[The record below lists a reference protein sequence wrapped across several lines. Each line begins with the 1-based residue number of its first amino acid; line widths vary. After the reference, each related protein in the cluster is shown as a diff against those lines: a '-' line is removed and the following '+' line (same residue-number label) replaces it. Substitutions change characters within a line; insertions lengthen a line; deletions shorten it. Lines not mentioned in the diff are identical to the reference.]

1 MFASLA
7 EGFRSQTGW
16 RRALLAIALGGI
28 SAFALPPFYILPVLV
43 LAFSALVWM
52 LEGADRGLRPV
63 RHGLMVGFWFGF
75 GHFFIGLHW
84 IVEPMLVDPGRTA
97 WMIPFAWPGLAALL
111 AVFPALVCGIL
122 AFGRFGTASVSRI
135 IALAGLWTL
144 VEILRGYVF
153 TGFPWNLIG
162 YVWAGY
168 ELGLPV
174 LQGTAFLGVLGLGTV
189 TVLAAAMP
197 AVLGTTGMRPIPQW
211 FLTIGFAVALPGLVW
226 TLGTARLAGAQDDIV
241 PDVRLRIVQ
250 ANIAQSD
257 KWDPRLRLRHL
268 ERHVALSRGTAAV
281 PPTHVIWPETAV
293 PFFLANDVL
302 ARGEAVRAV
311 PEGGALITGSVRS
324 AFHAQT
330 RQLHNAMLVIDGAAN
345 IQQVYD
351 KSHLVPFGEY
361 VPLRGF
367 LPVEKIVPGQGDF
380 TPGPGREL
388 LRIAGLPLASP
399 LICYEAIFP
408 GRVTPR
414 DERAGWLLNI
424 TNDAWFGN
432 FAGPRQHFAIVA
444 TRAVEEGLPM
454 VRAANTGISAVV
466 DPYGRVR
473 ARLGIGVEG
482 VLDSGLPQALSPT
495 FYARWGDLIPMNLG
509 FALIVL
515 GWVLGRRRDTA

>member
-1 MFASLA
+1 
-7 EGFRSQTGW
+7 
-16 RRALLAIALGGI
+16 
-28 SAFALPPFYILPVLV
+28 
-43 LAFSALVWM
+43 
-52 LEGADRGLRPV
+52 
-63 RHGLMVGFWFGF
+63 
-75 GHFFIGLHW
+75 
-84 IVEPMLVDPGRTA
+84 
-97 WMIPFAWPGLAALL
+97 
-111 AVFPALVCGIL
+111 
-122 AFGRFGTASVSRI
+122 
-135 IALAGLWTL
+135 
-144 VEILRGYVF
+144 
-153 TGFPWNLIG
+153 
-162 YVWAGY
+162 
-168 ELGLPV
+168 
-174 LQGTAFLGVLGLGTV
+174 
-189 TVLAAAMP
+189 
-197 AVLGTTGMRPIPQW
+197 
-211 FLTIGFAVALPGLVW
+211 
-226 TLGTARLAGAQDDIV
+226 
-241 PDVRLRIVQ
+241 
-250 ANIAQSD
+250 
-257 KWDPRLRLRHL
+257 
-268 ERHVALSRGTAAV
+268 VALSRGTAAV

-324 AFHAQT
+324 TFHTQT

-388 LRIAGLPLASP
+388 LRIAGLPPASP

-408 GRVTPR
+408 GWVTPR
-414 DERAGWLLNI
+414 DERPGWLLNI